1 MSLQRGQRGNTCHGY
16 GHFQADCPNRRT
28 FSFSEVEQIQAIEKE
43 TEEQSE
49 EDDHTLTTS
58 DLRELLVIQ
67 IALHAK
73 EVPLELS

>member
-1 MSLQRGQRGNTCHGY
+1 
-16 GHFQADCPNRRT
+16 
-28 FSFSEVEQIQAIEKE
+28 VEQIQAIEKE

-73 EVPLELS
+73 EVPLEPS